1 VTRNLVLFAL
11 LAWAGATLVLAE
23 IRWFRQPSLAERIAR
38 YTPGTGLARRT
49 PGVLSVG
56 SMREVVA
63 PLATSAGNRVSRLM
77 GVSEDLGLKL
87 ERIHSPVS
95 ATAFRLRQLGTAL
108 AAMAAAALATLA
120 IRPPPLLALL
130 FLLGGPVLAFLLLE
144 QQVARA
150 SMLWQRR
157 IFGEL
162 PIVAEQL
169 GMLLGAGYSLGG
181 ALNRLSQRGSGACAT
196 DLTRVCG
203 RIRQGLG
210 ERAALLEWSQLADVS
225 ALDRLVAVLALNR
238 EAADLGRLITE
249 EARSIRRD
257 AHRHLLE
264 TIERR
269 AQQVWIPVT
278 VATLVPG
285 VLFIAVPFVEAMRL
299 FATT

>member
-1 VTRNLVLFAL
+1 MTRDLVLISL
-11 LAWAGATLVLAE
+11 LGWIGATLVLAE
-23 IRWFRQPSLAERIAR
+23 LRWFRQPSLSERIGR
-38 YTPGTGLARRT
+38 YTPGAGPARRT
-49 PGVLSVG
+49 PGVLSVRSIG
-56 SMREVVA
+56 EVVA
-63 PLATSAGNRVSRLM
+63 PMATTLGNRLSRLL
-77 GVSEDLGLKL
+77 GVTEDLVLKL
-87 ERIHSPVS
+87 ERIHSPIS
-95 ATAFRLRQLGTAL
+95 ASGYRMRQLGAAL
-108 AAMAAAALATLA
+108 GAMAAAAVLILAV
-120 IRPPPLLALL
+120 RPPPILAVL
-130 FLLGGPVLAFLLLE
+130 FLLGAPVLAFLVLE
-144 QQVARA
+144 QQVVRA
-150 SMLWQRR
+150 SALWQQR

-181 ALNRLSQRGSGACAT
+181 ALNRLAQRGSGACAT

-210 ERAALLEWSQLADVS
+210 ERAALVEWAELADVS
-225 ALDRLVAVLALNR
+225 ALERLVAVLALNR

-257 AHRHLLE
+257 AHRQLLE

-299 FATT
+299 FATA